1 MFALNEGLLTAV
13 ILTEE
18 AKLTLQIVGIQG
30 FQKAL
35 ADGLAATAHLVPWT
49 AQPRHSC
56 TPCARPT
63 AHIVAELRYANSRHL
78 PAVTNYRNIL
88 FDIQVHA
95 QDIAIPLGRDY
106 PMQPEAARAGPDRVW
121 TMAWPFWVAGAGKEL
136 RGPVG
141 MILLLLTGRIAT
153 ALPHMSGPGVQTIAS
168 KSGLRRRTRSERC
181 GVNDCLRGLT
191 PSQPRRFHRP

>member
-35 ADGLAATAHLVPWT
+35 ADGLAALLPPTAHLVPWT

-56 TPCARPT
+56 TPCGAPDGRHRCR
-63 AHIVAELRYANSRHL
+63 AALANSRHL

-121 TMAWPFWVAGAGKEL
+121 TMAWPFWARRRL
-136 RGPVG
+136 RGVRLVATHADWSQVP
-141 MILLLLTGRIAT
+141 GRNCGG
-153 ALPHMSGPGVQTIAS
+153 PSG
-168 KSGLRRRTRSERC
+168 
-181 GVNDCLRGLT
+181 
-191 PSQPRRFHRP
+191 

>member
-56 TPCARPT
+56 TPCARRT

-121 TMAWPFWVAGAGKEL
+121 TMAWPFWARRRL
-136 RGPVG
+136 RGVRLVATHADWSQVP
-141 MILLLLTGRIAT
+141 GRNCGG
-153 ALPHMSGPGVQTIAS
+153 PSG
-168 KSGLRRRTRSERC
+168 
-181 GVNDCLRGLT
+181 
-191 PSQPRRFHRP
+191 